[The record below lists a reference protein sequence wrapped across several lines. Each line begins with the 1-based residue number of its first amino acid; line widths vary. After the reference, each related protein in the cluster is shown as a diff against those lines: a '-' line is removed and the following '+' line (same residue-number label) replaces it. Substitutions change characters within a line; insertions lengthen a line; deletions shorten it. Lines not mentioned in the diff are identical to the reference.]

1 MKKAYKY
8 AIAVLLLISAALFTA
23 SFFKEDP
30 AHEMQSEASRMQR
43 HLHKREM
50 ILNRYCRGLLEG
62 TATMKER
69 SDLPE
74 DMVIYLYRSD
84 TLSEWINEFP
94 IASDAIRP
102 SRGYYRLHHLLASEQ
117 IFSSPLAYLD
127 GAQDYVNLGS
137 AWYYVKVW
145 RDGRDCLIGA
155 ILIKN
160 EYPLESMSYANETN
174 PRLHL
179 KDKYTTVPLHSAMG
193 ITVSISDGT
202 PIFSVVENFRSHYS
216 YGYYPLHWAVIMLLL
231 VAAFLYHLA
240 RRSRRSL
247 AVYAVLITALI
258 LWARHLGHICDPSGT
273 LFSPLTYAGNN
284 LLDSLCSLLVSNTY
298 IFMLAM
304 GMFIIR
310 VPLLQWYRK
319 LQRRSR
325 RLCAAASITVT
336 VLLFLYINYTLR
348 SLIYNSNI
356 NLNLERIYD
365 INIYSIVS
373 LATYALLF
381 VVLLHAIQLCVT
393 TIAGRRV
400 TNIYNWKYFICYLL
414 VVALYCTTTIYSA
427 GIKKEISSNRLLTER
442 LSIDRD
448 LSLEV
453 QLRAIEPGIAGD
465 QIIAIL
471 SFWQGNSGEI
481 IRNRIL
487 ERYLFRSFSSR
498 YNITVTTCNPATQLI
513 VDRNTPALNCL
524 GFYSEELRKYGVPL
538 SLNSHF
544 FFLNNFSGHACY
556 LGVFTYVN
564 YDTMEATN
572 LYIEIESRFRS
583 GKGTNMSEILSHQSL
598 GPDIPPYY
606 SYAKYCYGRLVA
618 YSGSET
624 FPTEVDMRDYRDGYY
639 LVHKGKMLQFINKV
653 SDDDLVILSRPVPS
667 FLRHIILFCY
677 LFILM
682 SAIIVPSTS
691 HLRKSKLF
699 TMPRNTYKR
708 RITGVMLISVGL
720 SLLCVGA
727 GTIWF
732 TVQRNRKVNERNMVR
747 NMEIVQSTLSEYC
760 QYALRYTDINTP
772 QLQEAMKS
780 ISSSTGNDINI
791 YDTHGVLLCTTRP
804 ELFNNS
810 ILGLRMDHAAYRAI
824 AKENYLN
831 YVCAARIVGN
841 SFQSIYAPL
850 YNIDGDMVA
859 IANIPHVTEQTQFQM
874 EGAMIVSSIIN
885 LYLLMLLLSTFLSV
899 MLADSISKPLTKI
912 RNSMTRLPG
921 SRKKEH
927 LVYREGK
934 DELGMLVAAYNR
946 MVVELDEST
955 RLLART
961 ERETAWKGMA
971 RTIAHE
977 IKNPLTPMKLSI
989 QHLQRLKRNNA
1000 PDWEE
1005 KFDKTSATL
1014 LEQIE
1019 ILTRAATDFSSLSK
1033 LFSDEEVSREDL
1045 LSMLKKEAELFLS
1058 AENFTISV
1066 ESDLES
1072 APIDLRK
1079 QQVLRAFTNL
1089 ISNASQAIG
1098 NRDGRVVIRLGK
1110 EDGDYLVSVEDNGPG
1125 VSDENIPKLFSG
1137 NFTTKT
1143 DGSGLGLCI
1152 CRDIFEQ
1159 NGGSIRYERSA
1170 LLGGASFV
1178 VTLPACKV
1186 DKP

>member
-8 AIAVLLLISAALFTA
+8 AISLLVAVSAALFIA

-43 HLHKREM
+43 NLHKRELV
-50 ILNRYCRGLLEG
+50 LNRYCRGILEG
-62 TATMKER
+62 TATLKER

-84 TLSEWINEFP
+84 TLSEWVNEFP
-94 IASDAIRP
+94 IANDAIRP
-102 SRGYYRLHHLLASEQ
+102 SRSYYRLHHLLASEQ
-117 IFSSPLAYLD
+117 IFSTPLAYID
-127 GAQDYVNLGS
+127 GTQDYVNLGS

-174 PRLHL
+174 PKLHL
-179 KDKYTTVPLHSAMG
+179 RGKYTTAPLNSATG
-193 ITVSISDGT
+193 IVVSSSDGT
-202 PIFSVVENFRSHYS
+202 PLFSVVENSRSHYS
-216 YGYYPLHWAVIMLLL
+216 YGYYPLHWTVIVLLL
-231 VAAFLYHLA
+231 LAVFLYHLA
-240 RRSRRSL
+240 RRNRRSF
-247 AVYAVLITALI
+247 AVYTVLITALI

-273 LFSPLTYAGNN
+273 LFSPLTYAGNS
-284 LLDSLCSLLVSNTY
+284 LLDSLSSLLAANTY
-298 IFMLAM
+298 IFLLSM
-304 GMFIIR
+304 GVFIVR
-310 VPLLQWYRK
+310 VPLLKRFRK
-319 LQRRSR
+319 LERRGR
-325 RLCAAASITVT
+325 RLCAVASVTVT

-356 NLNLERIYD
+356 NLNLERIYS
-365 INIYSIVS
+365 ISVYSI
-373 LATYALLF
+373 LTLLTYALLF
-381 VVLLHAIQLCVT
+381 VSLLHALQLCVT

-400 TNIYNWKYFICYLL
+400 TNIYNWKYFICYL
-414 VVALYCTTTIYSA
+414 VAVALYCTTTIYSA
-427 GIKKEISSNRLLTER
+427 GLKKEISSNRLLTER

-453 QLRAIEPGIAGD
+453 QLRTIEPGIAGD

-471 SFWQGNSGEI
+471 TFWQGGASDI

-498 YNITVTTCNPATQLI
+498 YNITVTTCNPSTQLI
-513 VDRNTPALNCL
+513 VDRNTPALNCI

-538 SLNSHF
+538 SPNSHF
-544 FFLNNFSGHACY
+544 FFLNNFSGHASY

-572 LYIEIESRFRS
+572 LYIEVESRFRS
-583 GKGTNMSEILSHQSL
+583 GKGSNLSEILSHQSL

-618 YSGSET
+618 YSGNQT
-624 FPTEVDMRDYRDGYY
+624 FPTEIDMSSYREGYY
-639 LVHKGKMLQFINKV
+639 LGHSGKTLQFINKV
-653 SDDDLVILSRPVPS
+653 SDDDLVILSRPIPG
-667 FLRHIILFCY
+667 FLRHVILFCY
-677 LFILM
+677 LFFLM
-682 SAIIVPSTS
+682 AAVIVPSTS

-699 TMPRNTYKR
+699 TLPRNTYKR
-708 RITGVMLISVGL
+708 RITGVMLVSVGL

-727 GTIWF
+727 GTVWF
-732 TVQRNRKVNERNMVR
+732 TVQRNRNVNGRNMVR

-780 ISSSTGNDINI
+780 ISGSTGNDINI

-831 YVCAARIVGN
+831 YVCSVKIVGN

-899 MLADSISKPLTKI
+899 MLANSISKPITSIK
-912 RNSMTRLPG
+912 NSMMRLPG
-921 SRKKEH
+921 SKKKEH
-927 LVYREGK
+927 LEYREGK

-946 MVVELDEST
+946 MVDELDEST

-989 QHLQRLKRNNA
+989 QHLQRLKRDNA
-1000 PDWEE
+1000 PGWEE

-1014 LEQIE
+1014 LEQID
-1019 ILTRAATDFSSLSK
+1019 ILTRAATDFSTLSK
-1033 LFSDEEVSREDL
+1033 LFSDEEVTHEDL
-1045 LSMLKKEAELFLS
+1045 LVLLRREAELFLS
-1058 AENFTISV
+1058 AENFTIGIV
-1066 ESDLES
+1066 TDLES
-1072 APIDLRK
+1072 APIDLRR
-1079 QQVLRAFTNL
+1079 QQILRAFTNL

-1098 NRDGRVVIRLGK
+1098 NRDGRVVIRISGG
-1110 EDGDYLVSVEDNGPG
+1110 GDSYQVSVEDNGPG
-1125 VSDENIPKLFSG
+1125 VSEENIPKLFSG

-1178 VTLPACKV
+1178 VTLPARQV
-1186 DKP
+1186 E

>member
-8 AIAVLLLISAALFTA
+8 AIALLLTISAALFTA

-43 HLHKREM
+43 NLHKRELV
-50 ILNRYCRGLLEG
+50 LNRYCRGVLEG
-62 TATMKER
+62 TATLKER

-84 TLSEWINEFP
+84 TLSEWVNEFP
-94 IASDAIRP
+94 IANDAIRP
-102 SRGYYRLHHLLASEQ
+102 SRSYYRLHHLPASEQ
-117 IFSSPLAYLD
+117 LFSTPLAYID
-127 GAQDYVNLGS
+127 GTRDYVNLGS

-174 PRLHL
+174 PKLHL
-179 KDKYTTVPLHSAMG
+179 GGKYTTAPLNSAMG
-193 ITVSISDGT
+193 IVVSSSDGT
-202 PIFSVVENFRSHYS
+202 PLFSVVENSRSHYS
-216 YGYYPLHWAVIMLLL
+216 YGYYPLHWTVIVLLL

-240 RRSRRSL
+240 RRNRRSFAL
-247 AVYAVLITALI
+247 YIVLITALI

-284 LLDSLCSLLVSNTY
+284 LLDSLSSLLATNTY
-298 IFMLAM
+298 IFLLSM
-304 GMFIIR
+304 GVFIVR
-310 VPLLQWYRK
+310 VPLLQRFRK
-319 LQRRSR
+319 LGKRGR
-325 RLCAAASITVT
+325 RLCAAASVTVT

-356 NLNLERIYD
+356 SLNLERIYS
-365 INIYSIVS
+365 ISVYSIVT
-373 LATYALLF
+373 LLTYALLF
-381 VVLLHAIQLCVT
+381 VALLHALQLCVT

-400 TNIYNWKYFICYLL
+400 TNIYNWKYFICYL
-414 VVALYCTTTIYSA
+414 VAVALYCTVTIYSA
-427 GIKKEISSNRLLTER
+427 GLKKEISGNRLLTER

-453 QLRAIEPGIAGD
+453 QLRTIEPGIAGD

-471 SFWQGNSGEI
+471 TFWQGGASDI

-498 YNITVTTCNPATQLI
+498 YNITVTTCNPSTQLI
-513 VDRNTPALNCL
+513 VDRNTPALNCI

-538 SLNSHF
+538 SPNSHF
-544 FFLNNFSGHACY
+544 FFLNNFSGHASY

-583 GKGTNMSEILSHQSL
+583 GKGSNLSEILSRQSP

-618 YSGSET
+618 YSGNQT
-624 FPTEVDMRDYRDGYY
+624 FPTEIDMNSYREGYY
-639 LVHKGKMLQFINKV
+639 LGHSGKMLQFINKV
-653 SDDDLVILSRPVPS
+653 SDDDLVILSRPIPG
-667 FLRHIILFCY
+667 FLSHVILFCY
-677 LFILM
+677 LFFLM
-682 SAIIVPSTS
+682 AAVIVPSTS

-699 TMPRNTYKR
+699 TLPRNTYKR

-732 TVQRNRKVNERNMVR
+732 TVQRNRNVNGRNMVR

-780 ISSSTGNDINI
+780 ISGSTGNDINI

-831 YVCAARIVGN
+831 YVCSVRIVGN

-859 IANIPHVTEQTQFQM
+859 IANIPHVTEQAQFQM

-899 MLADSISKPLTKI
+899 MLANSISKPITSIK
-912 RNSMTRLPG
+912 NSMMRLPG
-921 SRKKEH
+921 SKKKEH
-927 LVYREGK
+927 LEYREGK

-946 MVVELDEST
+946 MVDELDEST

-989 QHLQRLKRNNA
+989 QHLQRLKRDNA
-1000 PDWEE
+1000 PGWEE

-1014 LEQIE
+1014 LEQID
-1019 ILTRAATDFSSLSK
+1019 ILTRAATDFSTLSK
-1033 LFSDEEVSREDL
+1033 LFSDEEVTHEDL
-1045 LSMLKKEAELFLS
+1045 LVLLRREAELFLS
-1058 AENFTISV
+1058 AENFTIGI
-1066 ESDLES
+1066 ETDLES
-1072 APIDLRK
+1072 APIDLRR
-1079 QQVLRAFTNL
+1079 QQILRAFTNL

-1098 NRDGRVVIRLGK
+1098 NRDGRVVIRIAGDGGK
-1110 EDGDYLVSVEDNGPG
+1110 YQVSVEDNGPG
-1125 VSDENIPKLFSG
+1125 VSEENIPKLFSG

-1170 LLGGASFV
+1170 RLGGASFV
-1178 VTLPACKV
+1178 VTLPARQV
-1186 DKP
+1186 E